1 MNQIPQSITVSIQD
15 ADICQSAF
23 QKYFTSQGK
32 QEAVNSVTFDFRE
45 DADEFKQAL
54 IQEFNISPSEIK
66 TVVKFK

>member
-15 ADICQSAF
+15 AAICQSAF
-23 QKYFTSQGK
+23 QKYFTSQGI
-32 QEAVNSVTFDFRE
+32 QEAVNSVTFDFKE